1 MVYCRG
7 VVGQSKLLAVVSG
20 KTNVSKVSPGLV
32 ILILEFSVQPYMVAW
47 WLIRPTPTAEALV
60 RIPGEAYLIP
70 SFRNGIG
77 V

>member
-1 MVYCRG
+1 MCPR
-7 VVGQSKLLAVVSG
+7 
-20 KTNVSKVSPGLV
+20 LV
-32 ILILEFSVQPYMVAW
+32 LEWAGSNTLVLEFSVQPYMVAW
-47 WLIRPTPTAEALV
+47 WLIPPTPTAEALV

>member
-32 ILILEFSVQPYMVAW
+32 MLILEFSVQSYMVAW
-47 WLIRPTPTAEALV
+47 WLIRPTLTADALV
-60 RIPGEAYLIP
+60 QIPGEA
-70 SFRNGIG
+70 
-77 V
+77 